1 MPHQVTVSI
10 GGRDLILETG
20 RMAKQANGAVFAK
33 YEGSAVLATVCCGS
47 SPMESL
53 DFVPLQV
60 EYNEKYYAAGKI
72 PGGFLKREGRP
83 KDKEILVSRLIDRPM
98 RPLFSKEFKREL
110 QIIPTTVS
118 ADQINPPDIVAMN
131 AASAAVCV
139 SDIPFA
145 GPVGAVRIANVDDEL
160 IINPSFDQISRCTL
174 EIVVS
179 GTKDGITMVEGGA
192 KEVPEELL
200 LSAIALA
207 EPAIKKLCE
216 AQEQLMALAGK
227 EKLPLVVEEK
237 KLERRQEMWD
247 FAYPKME
254 EACFVKGKMNRGAAV
269 KAVKT
274 ETAEAFADDLNEDN
288 ERLFNALMEEMETKV
303 VRSSI
308 LDKGVRTDGRDLETV
323 RPITCE
329 VGILDRAH
337 GSALFTRG
345 ETQSL
350 AVTTLGTVYDEQM
363 MDNIDGD
370 KTYENFMLHYNFPP
384 FSVGE
389 TGRLTT
395 GRREIGHGHLAHRAL
410 EAVLPQ
416 KKDFPYTIRVVSEIL
431 ESNGSSSMATV
442 CGGTLS
448 LLHAGV
454 PIRKPV
460 AGIAMGLVSEG
471 DRAAVL
477 TDILGEEDHLGDMD
491 FKVAGTE
498 DGITAFQMDIKI
510 AGISSDLM
518 KRALEQAKKGRMHIL
533 GIMNA
538 TLKEP
543 VSDVSDFAP
552 KILSLKVDVD
562 KIGAII
568 GPGGKTIKAIAEQSG
583 SEVNIDDNGT
593 VTIFGKT
600 KEKAEKAREFIK
612 AIVEEPEVGKI
623 YEGTVKRIM
632 DFGAFVEIL
641 PGKEGLCHISKLSR
655 KRVNSVSDVLAVD
668 QKIPVKLIEIDRQ
681 GRLNLSYIDALEAE
695 EAK

>member
-288 ERLFNALMEEMETKV
+288 ERLLM
-303 VRSSI
+303 
-308 LDKGVRTDGRDLETV
+308 L
-323 RPITCE
+323 
-329 VGILDRAH
+329 
-337 GSALFTRG
+337 
-345 ETQSL
+345 
-350 AVTTLGTVYDEQM
+350 
-363 MDNIDGD
+363 
-370 KTYENFMLHYNFPP
+370 
-384 FSVGE
+384 
-389 TGRLTT
+389 
-395 GRREIGHGHLAHRAL
+395 
-410 EAVLPQ
+410 
-416 KKDFPYTIRVVSEIL
+416 
-431 ESNGSSSMATV
+431 
-442 CGGTLS
+442 
-448 LLHAGV
+448 
-454 PIRKPV
+454 
-460 AGIAMGLVSEG
+460 
-471 DRAAVL
+471 
-477 TDILGEEDHLGDMD
+477 
-491 FKVAGTE
+491 
-498 DGITAFQMDIKI
+498 
-510 AGISSDLM
+510 
-518 KRALEQAKKGRMHIL
+518 
-533 GIMNA
+533 
-538 TLKEP
+538 
-543 VSDVSDFAP
+543 
-552 KILSLKVDVD
+552 
-562 KIGAII
+562 
-568 GPGGKTIKAIAEQSG
+568 
-583 SEVNIDDNGT
+583 
-593 VTIFGKT
+593 
-600 KEKAEKAREFIK
+600 
-612 AIVEEPEVGKI
+612 
-623 YEGTVKRIM
+623 
-632 DFGAFVEIL
+632 
-641 PGKEGLCHISKLSR
+641 
-655 KRVNSVSDVLAVD
+655 
-668 QKIPVKLIEIDRQ
+668 
-681 GRLNLSYIDALEAE
+681 
-695 EAK
+695 